1 MPFTQEQ
8 FLNIFKAYNTAV
20 FPFQFLILAGALACL
35 LLIIEKKSYSNGAI
49 ALYLSFLWGWIGIVY
64 HLIFFT
70 RINGAAYFFG
80 ILNIIQSIIFFYFG
94 FIKKRL
100 EFKKKKDFRSITG
113 FAIIIYALF
122 IYPSLGYL
130 GGHGYPYQ
138 PTFGLPCPTTIF
150 TFGILLFTGLK
161 LKWYIYAIPLLW
173 SIIGVSAAF
182 NFGIYEDIGLL
193 VSGIAA
199 SVLLFTFKD

>member
-1 MPFTQEQ
+1 MPFTAEQ

-35 LLIIEKKSYSNGAI
+35 LLIIERKSYSNLAI
-49 ALYLSFLWGWIGIVY
+49 SLYLSFLWGWIGVVY

-70 RINGAAYFFG
+70 RINNAAYIFG
-80 ILNIIQSIIFFYFG
+80 ALNIVQSLIFFYYG
-94 FIKKRL
+94 FIKNKLQFRKKRDL
-100 EFKKKKDFRSITG
+100 RGITG
-113 FAIIIYALF
+113 IIIIIYALL
-122 IYPSLGYL
+122 IYPALGYL

-161 LKWYIYAIPLLW
+161 LKWYIYSIPLLW
-173 SIIGVSAAF
+173 SVIGVNAAF

-193 VSGIAA
+193 VSGITA
-199 SVLLFTFKD
+199 SVLLFTLKD